1 MAHYKSQKGFTLVE
15 MLIAMAIFITFT
27 GILISSY
34 TSIVRSQ
41 REANDYRLMY
51 SEARSVFESL
61 TAELRE
67 GMVDYGNLNYA
78 AGVSN
83 GGLNELYLVS
93 KDDEVKT
100 HIQYDE
106 DNGVIKVSK
115 SVRDR
120 ITKAYSGFD
129 ENRDLNSNDVKI
141 TDLKFYVSPVIDPYD
156 PQYVE
161 NDLNQFHPK
170 VTIYAEFERVAKSG
184 KTYTTSL
191 QTTVSSRIYNQVYL
205 P

>member
-93 KDDEVKT
+93 KDGQIKT
-100 HIQYDE
+100 HVEYD
-106 DNGVIKVSK
+106 DNLGVVRVQKSK
-115 SVRDR
+115 KNFVPGDF
-120 ITKAYSGFD
+120 A
-129 ENRDLNSNDVKI
+129 DLNSSDVKV
-141 TDLKFYVSPVIDPYD
+141 TKLKFYVSPVIDPYD

-170 VTIYAEFERVAKSG
+170 VTIYAEFERILKSG

>member
-41 REANDYRLMY
+41 RETNDYRLMY
-51 SEARSVFESL
+51 SEARGVFESL

-67 GMVDYGNLNYA
+67 GMVDYGYYA
-78 AGVSN
+78 GGILS
-83 GGLNELYLVS
+83 GGLGEIYLVS
-93 KDDEVKT
+93 KDDQVRTYIKS
-100 HIQYDE
+100 DE
-106 DNGVIKVSK
+106 ALGVVSVSK
-115 SVRDR
+115 RVRDK
-120 ITKAYSGFD
+120 ITKVYSDFGASR
-129 ENRDLNSNDVKI
+129 NLNSSDVKV
-141 TDLKFYVSPVIDPYD
+141 TKLKFYVSPVIDPYD
-156 PQYVE
+156 PKYVE

-170 VTIYAEFERVAKSG
+170 VTIYAEFSRELKSG
-184 KTYTTSL
+184 KIYTMDL
-191 QTTVSSRIYNQVYL
+191 QTTVSPRIYNQVYL

>member
-34 TSIVRSQ
+34 ASIVRSQ

-51 SEARSVFESL
+51 SEARGVFEAL

-67 GMVDYGNLNYA
+67 GMVDYGNYSGGIL
-78 AGVSN
+78 S
-83 GGLNELYLVS
+83 GGLNEIYLVS
-93 KDDEVKT
+93 KDDQIRTHVK
-100 HIQYDE
+100 YDE
-106 DNGVIKVSK
+106 ALGVVSVSK
-115 SVRDR
+115 RVRDN
-120 ITKAYSGFD
+120 ITKVYSDFGAS
-129 ENRDLNSNDVKI
+129 RDLNSVDVKV
-141 TDLKFYVSPVIDPYD
+141 TKLKFYVSPVIDPYD

-170 VTIYAEFERVAKSG
+170 VTIYAEFERTLKSG
-184 KTYTTSL
+184 KIYTMDL
-191 QTTVSSRIYNQVYL
+191 QTTISSRIYNQVYL